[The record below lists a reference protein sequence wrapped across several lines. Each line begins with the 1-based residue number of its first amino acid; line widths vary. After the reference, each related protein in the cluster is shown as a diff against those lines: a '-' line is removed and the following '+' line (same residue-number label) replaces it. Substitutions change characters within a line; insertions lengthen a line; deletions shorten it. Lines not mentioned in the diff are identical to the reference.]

1 MNLNSS
7 PQESNILLVED
18 DKSTI
23 EILSILL
30 YNKGYRVRKVSNGKE
45 ALSYL
50 KKKSYEIIITDLN
63 MPDMDGYELLDVVKT
78 SFREHKV
85 MVMSS
90 DLPMR
95 ESLLRRGAMEAFDK
109 PFELDEFVEELGRL
123 IRERRKS
130 KRFTSKQEIQC
141 FVKDQ
146 GSGTRLEGILID
158 ISIDGALLKV
168 NQVKGKLKTVAIDF
182 ILPKSM
188 RVFFKVKAK
197 VTRLE
202 KNKEDGSTLVG
213 VYFSA
218 DRDISFMDVLKPFIR
233 QKK

>member
-1 MNLNSS
+1 MNLNTS

-45 ALSYL
+45 ALTYL

-63 MPDMDGYELLDVVKT
+63 MPDMDGYQLLDTVKT

-85 MVMSS
+85 LVMSA

-95 ESLLRRGAMEAFDK
+95 ESLLRKGALEAFDK

-123 IRERRKS
+123 LRERRKS

-141 FVKDQ
+141 FLKDKKT
-146 GSGTRLEGILID
+146 GNSAEGILID
-158 ISIDGALLKV
+158 ISIDGALIKT
-168 NQVKGKLKTVAIDF
+168 NKVKGKLKEVAIDF
-182 ILPKSM
+182 ILPESM
-188 RVFFKVKAK
+188 RIFLKVNGK
-197 VTRLE
+197 VTRKE
-202 KNKEDGSTLVG
+202 KGKTGDWEIGI
-213 VYFSA
+213 YFNA
-218 DRDISFMDVLKPFIR
+218 DRDISFMDALKPFIR
-233 QKK
+233 QKD